1 MIRYALIVLSVLFIS
16 ACNLTD
22 TEAEADPVPETP
34 APLPTLDQPTRTPP
48 ADAPPVTNPTP
59 TAEIMDAQSTDEPPD
74 NGFDASMVG
83 TLTVR
88 DNYTLEARSG
98 QTLIVNYNVTLTGA
112 AEFVLYVRDEAGVVV
127 DGVVVTQTTADSLE
141 ITTVTGGNYEVIVAF
156 DRLPGSY
163 DISFG
168 TR

>member
-1 MIRYALIVLSVLFIS
+1 MIRYALIVLSVLFIG
-16 ACNLTD
+16 ACTLTEPD
-22 TEAEADPVPETP
+22 ATPAPDTP

-48 ADAPPVTNPTP
+48 ADAPPPVDPTP
-59 TAEIMDAQSTDEPPD
+59 TAEIMESESADAPSD
-74 NGFDASMVG
+74 NGFDLSRVG
-83 TLTVR
+83 TLPVR

-112 AEFVLYVRDEAGVVV
+112 AEFLLYVQDASGAVV
-127 DGVVVTQTTADSLE
+127 DGVLVTQTTSDALE
-141 ITTVTGGNYEVIVAF
+141 ITTATGGEYEVIVAF

-163 DISFG
+163 DITFG